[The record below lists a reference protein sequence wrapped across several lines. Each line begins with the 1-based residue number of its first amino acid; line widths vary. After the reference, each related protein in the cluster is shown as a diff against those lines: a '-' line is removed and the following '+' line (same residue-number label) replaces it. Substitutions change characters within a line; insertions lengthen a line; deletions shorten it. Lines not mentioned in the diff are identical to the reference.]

1 MARIMIVDDSN
12 AMRLVLRTILEGGWA
27 RSGCRGFGRE
37 GGHCGV
43 QPMQT
48 GSGNDGYYHAGL
60 SGIEAIERLIRID
73 PAALILVVSSLGKK
87 QVILEALQNGA
98 KNFILKPFRDN
109 QILTVVDMVLREY
122 GPVKAPRQEYQSMA
136 QA

>member
-1 MARIMIVDDSN
+1 VARIMIVDDSN
-12 AMRLVLRTILEGGWA
+12 AMRLVLRTILEGA
-27 RSGCRGFGRE
+27 
-37 GGHCGV
+37 GHEV
-43 QPMQT
+43 VVEA
-48 GSGNDGYYHAGL
+48 SDGKRAIVEYSRCKPDLVTMDITMPGL